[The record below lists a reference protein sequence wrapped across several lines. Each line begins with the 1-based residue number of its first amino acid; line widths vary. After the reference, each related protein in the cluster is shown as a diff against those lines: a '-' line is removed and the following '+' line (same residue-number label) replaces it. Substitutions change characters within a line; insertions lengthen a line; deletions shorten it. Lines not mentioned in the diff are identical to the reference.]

1 MKNQKVLT
9 IIAALCAYLVLAM
22 PLGLAQ
28 SIGVT
33 FYSSDGTTKLPVT
46 ATLPTPHDLV
56 TKTVSFLP
64 DPTGTLQNV
73 LVKYDIKQ
81 KNYPINKGFVWL
93 CQNLE
98 PSDCL
103 AQKKEA
109 IALQEFLS
117 KERVWS
123 DVGEIT
129 VTYPQKGN
137 VFILLNLDVVTQT
150 GSSQSVWVGIWDE
163 ITSIGANPNQF
174 SVRTNR
180 IAPESINLILEK
192 DDYANLTVEF
202 INNFYMIP
210 RSWVKEVQ
218 IPKVEGNAV
227 NIISGT
233 QLDNLDSP
241 QQFGEPHK
249 RTATD
254 RIQTKTLKKQFNL
267 EFPIASLT
275 GGDVIGSPVTLFN
288 NPKAV
293 CGEDTDKDGSA
304 CDRSLGETELSC
316 CKDCGCSSK
325 GSNYTCSVS
334 QVTDKDPGFCVNS
347 NDIKLVTSDID
358 TSLVSC
364 ERSHEIE
371 FNARITNPPGDLN
384 VEEWWYN
391 LDNKTKRSISCSKK
405 LAQEYGCQL
414 TIEPLDDCSEG
425 VHVLKNNK
433 LFANVRYSQNSVSKE
448 LSTSL
453 PDFVLNQRSISQDQ
467 IREFIVAEFKTINND
482 LKEGVSQAKKL
493 MKTCVEFLKYS
504 LYAGLGAA
512 AITAAA
518 ALYEGGKAIN
528 LWGGPNSLIGAKTIG
543 GVIGGAAGFAV
554 GGPAGAVG
562 GAAAGA
568 YAASWLGPGSGPSSP
583 TFSQGQT
590 LTAPQ
595 LQALGVQP
603 GSTFTNGGY
612 QYTLSGNTV
621 QSISS
626 PINAPVVGQQLT
638 ANHFALGFPQ
648 TGSVT
653 WQAGNGQTNTYTMT
667 NGVVTG
673 VAPATATGVGSVPA
687 GLGPATPITSSSTPG
702 VSPVTT
708 KGGSYVPTG
717 PTISFADF
725 LSLQSTQVVPSV
737 IISAGAQGAQHL
749 ALQFGQAFTGTASA
763 LSSASL
769 NICQAASQIMD
780 VYSRMANAQSF
791 FVKFQLCLHNFD
803 NLMGNG
809 ACDGGKGSTTS
820 NALSASQSCMN
831 LLQGCMTDLKQMSNE
846 VKDFSTSLA
855 AQQQNYANQLPSSR
869 AVDFW
874 VEELEPIT
882 GFPNG
887 RGRVGNTCDQ
897 RSIKFGYTASA
908 ICSTPKITKT
918 LKAHSDKVKTVNTEA
933 KNIVSRAD
941 TLIRYASDYT
951 STQPGAADIARNQTI
966 SVAKQIDTSSKL
978 IKSSAQDQSIIT
990 LADNIITLVAQIISI
1005 APVHLDE
1012 ATVKQQALDVRSAS
1026 LDIQSLIPDLVKQAD
1041 VTGQVFGIAWSTK
1054 VQADQVF
1061 TEGPGSYTFDFSCGE
1076 QTNPAKVDIKYET
1089 DCNKLPPPKIPSTST
1104 VTSPATGPA
1113 VIIPSPIP
1121 TTAAVA
1127 IKLGS
1132 DYNQPTG
1139 VHQGVG
1145 WDNQPIKD
1153 GYDNNKEVFAL
1164 LTKPNNSATCE
1175 IDWEN
1180 TGFILWVP
1188 LQAVTTIGAN
1198 QDVATYNFTGI
1209 GTGLDGKKD
1218 VKFRC
1223 KDSAGTV
1230 TGTAINSIKI
1240 DTTEP
1245 TVSITKIEK
1254 TGANPLGL
1262 IQVRADITRSDANGI
1277 KACGVQWQSGE
1288 PFEDIGT
1295 ATSWVYDYNATGNY
1309 LVQVRCSDPAGNYGV
1324 TNKTHTL

>member
-1 MKNQKVLT
+1 MRKGKIIT
-9 IIAALCAYLVLAM
+9 IIAVMCAYLILAM

-81 KNYPINKGFVWL
+81 KNYPINRGFVWL

-163 ITSIGANPNQF
+163 ITSLGANLNQF

-192 DDYANLTVEF
+192 DQFANLTAEF

-218 IPKVEGNAV
+218 IPKVEGNVV

-275 GGDVIGSPVTLFN
+275 GGDVVASPVTLFN

-293 CGEDTDKDGSA
+293 CGEDTDKDGNL
-304 CDRSLGETELSC
+304 CDRSLGESESTC
-316 CKDCGCSSK
+316 CKDCGCDSL
-325 GSNYTCSVS
+325 GSNFTCSVS
-334 QVTDKDPGFCVNS
+334 QISDKDPGACVNS
-347 NDIKLVTSDID
+347 NEIKLVISDID
-358 TSLVSC
+358 SSLVSC

-405 LAQEYGCQL
+405 LVQEYGCQL

-425 VHVLKNNK
+425 VHVVKNNK

-448 LSTSL
+448 LSTPL

-482 LKEGVSQAKKL
+482 LKEGVEQAKDL
-493 MKTCVEFLKYS
+493 MKTCVKFLKYS

-543 GVIGGAAGFAV
+543 GIIGGAAGFAA
-554 GGPAGAVG
+554 GGPVGAVS
-562 GAAAGA
+562 GAIFGSGVG
-568 YAASWLGPGSGPSSP
+568 SWLGPGSGPAPP

-590 LTAPQ
+590 LTPTQ
-595 LQALGVQP
+595 LQALGAQP
-603 GSTFTNGGY
+603 GSSFTNGGY

-621 QSISS
+621 QTVST
-626 PINAPVVGQQLT
+626 PINAPGIGQQLT

-673 VAPATATGVGSVPA
+673 IAPATATGVGIVPA
-687 GLGPATPITSSSTPG
+687 GLSPAVPITSVSTPG

-708 KGGSYVPTG
+708 KSG
-717 PTISFADF
+717 PYTPSGTILSFAEY
-725 LSLQSTQVVPSV
+725 LSFVDGTQIAP
-737 IISAGAQGAQHL
+737 IIVNAGAQGLQHL

-846 VKDFSTSLA
+846 VKDFTTSLA

-882 GFPNG
+882 GFPDG

-897 RSIKFGYTASA
+897 RSIKFGYTPTSV
-908 ICSTPKITKT
+908 CYTPKITKT
-918 LKAHSDKVKTVNTEA
+918 LKTHSDKVKSVDTES

-990 LADNIITLVAQIISI
+990 LADNIATIAGQIIST
-1005 APVHLDE
+1005 APVQLLDE
-1012 ATVKQQALDVRSAS
+1012 ATVKQQALDIRSAS
-1026 LDIQSLIPDLVKQAD
+1026 LDIQGLIPDLVKQVD
-1041 VTGQVFGIAWSTK
+1041 VTGQVLGTAWSTK

-1061 TEGPGSYTFDFSCGE
+1061 TEGPGSYTFDFSCGDK
-1076 QTNPAKVDIKYET
+1076 TNPAKVDIKYET
-1089 DCNKLPPPKIPSTST
+1089 DCSKLPPPRVPSTT
-1104 VTSPATGPA
+1104 AVTSPVVGSATP
-1113 VIIPSPIP
+1113 VSTPVP

-1139 VHQGVG
+1139 VHQGIG
-1145 WDNQPIKD
+1145 KDSQPITD

-1175 IDWEN
+1175 IDWEQ

-1188 LQAVTTIGAN
+1188 LQAVAIIGTN

-1209 GTGLDGKKD
+1209 VTGGLDGKKD

-1223 KDSAGTV
+1223 KDSNGTI
-1230 TGTAINSIKI
+1230 TGTAIGSIKI
-1240 DTTEP
+1240 DTTDP
-1245 TVSITKIEK
+1245 VVSITKIEK
-1254 TGANPLGL
+1254 TNVNPL
-1262 IQVRADITRSDANGI
+1262 QVRLDLTRSDANGI
-1277 KACGVQWQSGE
+1277 KACEIQWQSGH
-1288 PFEDIGT
+1288 PFEKIGT
-1295 ATSWVYDYNATGNY
+1295 AINWVHDYNITGSY
-1309 LVQVRCSDPAGNYGV
+1309 LVQARCSDPAGNYGV